1 MIDRGITYDDLKG
14 LETILRAKGTNN
26 RTAAK
31 PGKPRPRPTYI
42 NGNIIDLHPYLTD
55 EWWNTFP
62 TDADNETDD
71 DSSKRKIK
79 KVIKRYASYEPEID
93 NPIMALEYWH
103 ERWLAHPLRHKFKTL
118 KEFISYSMSEED
130 QPFHK
135 GGLVNKQKSGLAS
148 LAESA
153 VASDLLKKVISGRVA
168 LQFSPPHIQRSLKNI
183 LHNKKHLLIKKF

>member
-14 LETILRAKGTNN
+14 LETILRLKAAGN

-31 PGKPRPRPTYI
+31 PGKPRPKPTYI
-42 NGNIIDLHPYLTD
+42 NGNVIDLHPYLTD

-62 TDADNETDD
+62 TDADTETND
-71 DSSKRKIK
+71 DSSKK
-79 KVIKRYASYEPEID
+79 KSPGARLASYEPEID

-118 KEFISYSMSEED
+118 KDFISYSMSAED

-148 LAESA
+148 L
-153 VASDLLKKVISGRVA
+153 LKRVTSGDVA
-168 LQFSPPHIQRSLKNI
+168 LQFAPPRIQRLF
-183 LHNKKHLLIKKF
+183 NK